1 VKKFSAIGHISK
13 IVALIITKMNTLSQV
28 ITATKRFAKRNIH
41 IFIVNEKKFTNRSL
55 PFWEYVKQLYLGQG
69 FKHS

>member
-28 ITATKRFAKRNIH
+28 ITATERFAKRNIQ
-41 IFIVNEKKFTNRSL
+41 IFIVNKKKFTNRSL
-55 PFWEYVKQLYLGQG
+55 PF
-69 FKHS
+69 

>member
-28 ITATKRFAKRNIH
+28 ITATERFAKRNIQIFIA
-41 IFIVNEKKFTNRSL
+41 IFIVNEKKNS
-55 PFWEYVKQLYLGQG
+55 QIALYR
-69 FKHS
+69 FENM

>member
-28 ITATKRFAKRNIH
+28 ITAIKRFAKRNIQIFIA
-41 IFIVNEKKFTNRSL
+41 IFIVNEKKNS
-55 PFWEYVKQLYLGQG
+55 QIALYR
-69 FKHS
+69 FENM